1 MFSADTTLNL
11 VVREFRASRQ
21 LASRLKPFLA
31 LSIIFGVFLEMYVRA
46 CWMPRKSK
54 TLSCSKQADSYL
66 VLISLQILQH
76 SGPKSGAIIAS
87 LRYASSE
94 EGTEGETAIVAGRAS
109 DRVDRTRRTL
119 AIFKSISIDRHSER
133 F

>member
-1 MFSADTTLNL
+1 MILPLRSRVIIHFKIETIPCIVDH
-11 VVREFRASRQ
+11 FR
-21 LASRLKPFLA
+21 RL
-31 LSIIFGVFLEMYVRA
+31 FGDYVRA

-109 DRVDRTRRTL
+109 DRDDRTRRTL

-133 F
+133 L